1 MERKERVGFKRNEPC
16 TFQRKAMKPKFHR
29 LSFWASCRIRTND
42 PEITNHVLW
51 PTELKRR
58 VGKLSVSHRY
68 NRLPLLR
75 SSPGGFD
82 GSWPYS
88 TYPYCGAKVRT
99 LALTT
104 KLSLSF
110 FRFRHV
116 LLSLFNHFPACF
128 LLKTTFFQTK
138 TALFLLTMTSFQL
151 TKSLF
156 QVKDNFL
163 PAIF

>member
-1 MERKERVGFKRNEPC
+1 MNINGEERESRFKRNEPC

-110 FRFRHV
+110 FRFRPRLFHLRLRCILNERGIFIV
-116 LLSLFNHFPACF
+116 KTMDVGWFILLISS
-128 LLKTTFFQTK
+128 KI
-138 TALFLLTMTSFQL
+138 S
-151 TKSLF
+151 
-156 QVKDNFL
+156 V
-163 PAIF
+163 